1 MSTTLAPQPTG
12 TRALG
17 RSAAAITAALVAN
30 AGLSLATDQLLH
42 VLDVYP
48 PWGQPMHEP
57 GLNLLALAYRT
68 AYGVAAGVVVARLAP
83 RAPMRHAAI
92 LGVIGLALATL
103 GAVAAITQY
112 DLGPDWYPVALA
124 ATALPTV
131 MLGAAWHGRRR
142 RP

>member
-1 MSTTLAPQPTG
+1 MSTPITLEPTG
-12 TRALG
+12 TV
-17 RSAAAITAALVAN
+17 RSSRSVVAVAAALVAN

-42 VLDVYP
+42 ELEVYP
-48 PWGQPMHEP
+48 PWGEPMHEP
-57 GLNLLALAYRT
+57 GLNLLALAYRII
-68 AYGVAAGVVVARLAP
+68 YGVAAGVVVAHLAP

-112 DLGPDWYPVALA
+112 DFGPDWYPVALA
-124 ATALPTV
+124 VTSLPTV

-142 RP
+142 RA